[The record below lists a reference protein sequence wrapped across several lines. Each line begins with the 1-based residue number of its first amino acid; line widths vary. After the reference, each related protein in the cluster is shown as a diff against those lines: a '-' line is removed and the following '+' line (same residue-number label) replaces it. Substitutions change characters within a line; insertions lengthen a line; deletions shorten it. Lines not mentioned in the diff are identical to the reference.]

1 MLTVKWEL
9 ASGETGQIALDNG
22 DKWSF
27 GRVGAEEPPTVV
39 TDDPR
44 ISRNALT
51 IRDSGPGPVVF
62 RGQRGDAVSITVV
75 SADGSER
82 PIPEGTAYLLD
93 EDARRI
99 ELAVDGALTLT
110 VQALFDLRPT
120 VKERQ
125 ELANTDAAVDDQD
138 GKA

>member
-9 ASGETGQIALDNG
+9 ASGESGQIAVENDE
-22 DKWSF
+22 KWSF
-27 GRVGAEEPPTVV
+27 GRVGADEPPTVV

-75 SADGSER
+75 SVDGSER
-82 PIPEGTAYLLD
+82 PIPEGTAYLLG

-99 ELAVDGALTLT
+99 ELVADGQLMLT
-110 VQALFDLRPT
+110 VQVLFDLRPT

-125 ELANTDAAVDDQD
+125 ELADAEGSDAEQGD
-138 GKA
+138 

>member
-9 ASGETGQIALDNG
+9 ASGETGQIALENDA
-22 DKWSF
+22 KWSF
-27 GRVGAEEPPTVV
+27 GRVGADEPPTVV
-39 TDDPR
+39 TEDPR

-51 IRDSGPGPVVF
+51 IRDSGPGPVIF

-75 SADGSER
+75 SVDGSER
-82 PIPEGTAYLLD
+82 PIPEGTAYLLG

-99 ELAVDGALTLT
+99 EVVADGELMIT
-110 VQALFDLRPT
+110 VQVLFDLRPT

-125 ELANTDAAVDDQD
+125 ELADADAEASEDE
-138 GKA
+138 

>member
-9 ASGETGQIALDNG
+9 ASGETGQVALENG

-27 GRVGAEEPPTVV
+27 GRVGADEPPTVV

-51 IRDSGPGPVVF
+51 VRDSGPGPVVF
-62 RGQRGDAVSITVV
+62 RGQRGDAVEITVINV
-75 SADGSER
+75 DGTER

-99 ELAVDGALTLT
+99 VLTADGELVLTLQ
-110 VQALFDLRPT
+110 VLFDLRPT

-125 ELANTDAAVDDQD
+125 ELAEADAAGDELD
-138 GKA
+138 GGP

>member
-9 ASGETGQIALDNG
+9 ASGETGQIAVGNE
-22 DKWSF
+22 DKWSY
-27 GRVGAEEPPTVV
+27 GRVGGEEPPTVV

-51 IRDSGPGPVVF
+51 IRDSGPGPVIF

-82 PIPEGTAYLLD
+82 PIPEGTAYLLG

-99 ELAVDGALTLT
+99 ELDVDGERVLT
-110 VQALFDLRPT
+110 VRVLFDLRPT

-125 ELANTDAAVDDQD
+125 EQADAGPADPGDIL
-138 GKA
+138 

>member
-9 ASGETGQIALDNG
+9 ASGESGQVALDNE
-22 DKWSF
+22 DKWTF
-27 GRVGAEEPPTVV
+27 GRLGAEEPPTVV
-39 TDDPR
+39 TEDPR

-62 RGQRGDAVSITVV
+62 RGQRGDAVNIRVV
-75 SADGSER
+75 SVDGSER

-93 EDARRI
+93 EHARRI
-99 ELAVDGALTLT
+99 ELVVDGAVMLT
-110 VQALFDLRPT
+110 VQVLFDLRPT

-125 ELANTDAAVDDQD
+125 ELADADASDED
-138 GKA
+138 A

>member
-9 ASGETGQIALDNG
+9 ASGETGQVAVESG

-27 GRVGAEEPPTVV
+27 GRVGADEPPTVV

-62 RGQRGDAVSITVV
+62 RGQRGEAVSVTVV
-75 SADGSER
+75 SVDGSER
-82 PIPEGTAYLLD
+82 PIPEGTAYLLG

-99 ELAVDGALTLT
+99 EVAADGAVMLT
-110 VQALFDLRPT
+110 VQVLFDLRPT

-125 ELANTDAAVDDQD
+125 EQADADAT
-138 GKA
+138 GPGGTA

>member
-9 ASGETGQIALDNG
+9 ASGETGQVAVGDG

-27 GRVGAEEPPTVV
+27 GRVGADEPPTVV

-44 ISRNALT
+44 VSRNALT
-51 IRDSGPGPVVF
+51 VRDSGPGPVVF
-62 RGQRGDAVSITVV
+62 RGQRGDAVRIAVVTV
-75 SADGSER
+75 DGSER
-82 PIPEGTAYLLD
+82 PIPEGTAYLLG

-99 ELAVDGALTLT
+99 EVVADGELMMT
-110 VQALFDLRPT
+110 VQVLFDLRPT

-125 ELANTDAAVDDQD
+125 ELADASDGNQDD
-138 GKA
+138 

>member
-9 ASGETGQIALDNG
+9 ASGETGQIAVENG

-27 GRVGAEEPPTVV
+27 GRVGGEEPPTVV

-62 RGQRGDAVSITVV
+62 RGQRGDAVSITVMSV
-75 SADGSER
+75 DGSER
-82 PIPEGTAYLLD
+82 PIPEGTAYLLG

-99 ELAVDGALTLT
+99 ELTVDGALMLT
-110 VQALFDLRPT
+110 VQVLFDLRPT

-125 ELANTDAAVDDQD
+125 ELADATDED
-138 GKA
+138 GTA

>member
-9 ASGETGQIALDNG
+9 ASGETGQIAVENG

-27 GRVGAEEPPTVV
+27 GRVGADDPPTVV

-62 RGQRGDAVSITVV
+62 RGQRGDAVSIKVV
-75 SADGSER
+75 SVDGSER

-99 ELAVDGALTLT
+99 ELAVDGELMLT
-110 VQALFDLRPT
+110 VRVFFDLRPS

-125 ELANTDAAVDDQD
+125 EIADADAAEAEG

>member
-9 ASGETGQIALDNG
+9 ASGETGQVALENG

-27 GRVGAEEPPTVV
+27 GRVGADEPPTVV

-51 IRDSGPGPVVF
+51 VRDSGPGPVVF
-62 RGQRGDAVSITVV
+62 RGQRGDAVEVTVINV
-75 SADGSER
+75 DGTER
-82 PIPEGTAYLLD
+82 PIPEGTAHLLD

-99 ELAVDGALTLT
+99 VLTADGELVITLQ
-110 VQALFDLRPT
+110 VLFDLRPT

-125 ELANTDAAVDDQD
+125 ELAEADAAGDELD
-138 GKA
+138 GGP

>member
-9 ASGETGQIALDNG
+9 ASGETGQIALENDA
-22 DKWSF
+22 KWSF
-27 GRVGAEEPPTVV
+27 GRVGADEPPTVV
-39 TDDPR
+39 TEDPR

-51 IRDSGPGPVVF
+51 IRDSGPGPVIF

-75 SADGSER
+75 SVDGSER
-82 PIPEGTAYLLD
+82 PIPEGTAYLLG

-99 ELAVDGALTLT
+99 EVVADGELMII
-110 VQALFDLRPT
+110 VQVLFDLRPT

-125 ELANTDAAVDDQD
+125 ELADADAEASEDD
-138 GKA
+138 

>member
-9 ASGETGQIALDNG
+9 ASGETGQVAVENG

-27 GRVGAEEPPTVV
+27 GRVGADEVPTVV

-62 RGQRGDAVSITVV
+62 RGQRGDAVDITVMNV
-75 SADGSER
+75 DGTER

-99 ELAVDGALTLT
+99 ELSVDGQRAMTIQ
-110 VQALFDLRPT
+110 VLFDLRPT

-125 ELANTDAAVDDQD
+125 ELADAGDAESDSE
-138 GKA
+138 

>member
-1 MLTVKWEL
+1 MLTVKWQL
-9 ASGETGQIALDNG
+9 ASGESGQVAVEND

-27 GRVGAEEPPTVV
+27 GRVGADDPPSVV
-39 TDDPR
+39 TEDPR

-62 RGQRGDAVSITVV
+62 RGQRGDAVSVTVV
-75 SADGSER
+75 SVDGSER

-99 ELAVDGALTLT
+99 ELVADGELMLT
-110 VQALFDLRPT
+110 VQVLFDLRPT

-125 ELANTDAAVDDQD
+125 ELADADASE
-138 GKA
+138 

>member
-9 ASGETGQIALDNG
+9 ASGETGQVAVESG

-27 GRVGAEEPPTVV
+27 GRVGADEPPTVV

-62 RGQRGDAVSITVV
+62 RGQRGEAVSVTVV
-75 SADGSER
+75 SVDGSER
-82 PIPEGTAYLLD
+82 PIPEGTADGEWVGATESL
-93 EDARRI
+93 RR
-99 ELAVDGALTLT
+99 T
-110 VQALFDLRPT
+110 
-120 VKERQ
+120 
-125 ELANTDAAVDDQD
+125 
-138 GKA
+138 

>member
-9 ASGETGQIALDNG
+9 ASGETGQIAVGND

-27 GRVGAEEPPTVV
+27 GRVGGEEPPTVV

-51 IRDSGPGPVVF
+51 IRDSGPGPVIF

-82 PIPEGTAYLLD
+82 PIPEGTAYLLG

-99 ELAVDGALTLT
+99 ELDVEGVRVLT
-110 VQALFDLRPT
+110 VRVLFDLRPT

-125 ELANTDAAVDDQD
+125 EQADAEPPAQDDI
-138 GKA
+138 A

>member
-1 MLTVKWEL
+1 MLTVKWQL
-9 ASGETGQIALDNG
+9 ASGEAGQIAVEND

-62 RGQRGDAVSITVV
+62 RGQRGDAVGIRVISV
-75 SADGSER
+75 DGSER
-82 PIPEGTAYLLD
+82 QIPEGTAYLLD
-93 EDARRI
+93 EHARRI
-99 ELAVDGALTLT
+99 EVLVEGELMLT
-110 VQALFDLRPT
+110 VQVLFDLRPS

-125 ELANTDAAVDDQD
+125 ELADATDATDES
-138 GKA
+138 

>member
-9 ASGETGQIALDNG
+9 ASGETGQVAVESG

-27 GRVGAEEPPTVV
+27 GRVGADEPPTVV

-62 RGQRGDAVSITVV
+62 RGQRGEAVSVTVV
-75 SADGSER
+75 SVDGSER
-82 PIPEGTAYLLD
+82 PIPEGTAYLLG

-99 ELAVDGALTLT
+99 EVTADGALMLT
-110 VQALFDLRPT
+110 VQVLFDLRPT

-125 ELANTDAAVDDQD
+125 EQADADAADP
-138 GKA
+138 GGTA

>member
-9 ASGETGQIALDNG
+9 ASGESGQIALDNE

-39 TDDPR
+39 TEDPR

-51 IRDSGPGPVVF
+51 VRDSGPGPVVF
-62 RGQRGDAVSITVV
+62 RGQRGDAVSIRVV
-75 SADGSER
+75 NVDGTER

-93 EDARRI
+93 EHARRI
-99 ELAVDGALTLT
+99 ELLVDGAIMLT
-110 VQALFDLRPT
+110 VQVLFDLRPT

-125 ELANTDAAVDDQD
+125 ELADADASEAD
-138 GKA
+138 GDS